1 MPENDPTFVKR
12 RAPMLY
18 VIIVVKLVKGV
29 ALLLLALGVYSL
41 SDNDLPE
48 EFRNLLRF
56 LHLDP
61 ERRFFTLLTHKLS
74 TVTPANVLW
83 VAGGTFIYSLLLLV
97 EAIALFY
104 RTWWSV
110 WFVVGASA
118 FFVPIEMFELLRHF
132 TWAVFVVLVL
142 NVVFASY
149 IFVNRD
155 KLFHHHHPH

>member
-18 VIIVVKLVKGV
+18 LIIGVKLVKGV

-41 SDNDLPE
+41 SGNDLPE
-48 EFRNLLRF
+48 EFRNMLRF

-110 WFVVGASA
+110 WFVVGASV